1 MTQQEK
7 PTPPGCALGRQM
19 TVEFYDCDARILAD
33 SGRMEEI
40 FVLAAQEANAT
51 VISSHFHGFMPQG
64 VSGVVIISESHFAV
78 HAWPEHEYAAVDLF
92 TCGEKVDF
100 SRATACIASGLHSDQ
115 WVVSSL
121 IDRGIVG
128 NNGIERLVP
137 VTEGRDQ
144 HSFQLS
150 WKSRFEKTSAR
161 AFSVAIDLYDSRREP
176 TNENFAGLPRTAEEI
191 ASVLGLRPDGV
202 CRMSRRDRKCKF
214 VLPLV
219 GGWIG
224 GVWNAAPGTVYID
237 IFNESFFDPRKA
249 AETALASFSCSY
261 YRMQPHVRQ

>member
-1 MTQQEK
+1 MTPRET
-7 PTPPGCALGRQM
+7 PAPPGCALGRQM
-19 TVEFYDCDARILAD
+19 TIEFYDCDAKILAD
-33 SGRMEEI
+33 SARMEEI
-40 FVLAAQEANAT
+40 FVTSAKESGAT
-51 VISSHFHGFMPQG
+51 VISSHFHRFMPQG

-92 TCGEKVDF
+92 TCGENVDF
-100 SRATACIASGLHSDQ
+100 SRAAACIASGLGSEQ

-137 VTEGRDQ
+137 VTEGRDF

-150 WKSRFEKTSAR
+150 WKSRFEKTAAR

-176 TNENFAGLPRTAEEI
+176 TDENFAGVRRTAAEI
-191 ASVLGLRPDGV
+191 ASALGLQADGV
-202 CRMSRRDRKCKF
+202 CRMSRRDGSCKF

-224 GVWNAAPGTVYID
+224 GVWNAARRTVYID